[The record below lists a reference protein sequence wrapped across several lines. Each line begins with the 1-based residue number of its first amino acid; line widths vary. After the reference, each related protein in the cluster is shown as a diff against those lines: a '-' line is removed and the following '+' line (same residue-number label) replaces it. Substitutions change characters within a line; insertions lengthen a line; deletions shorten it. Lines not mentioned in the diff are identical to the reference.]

1 MSTGLGE
8 FHHTE
13 EAPTRSSRI
22 TQWAIIALIVG
33 GIAAY
38 VVSSGMLSPAPATTN
53 NTTQSFPRGL

>member
-1 MSTGLGE
+1 MMSTGLGE

-22 TQWAIIALIVG
+22 TQWAIIVLIVG

-38 VVSSGMLSPAPATTN
+38 VVSSGMLSPAPAT
-53 NTTQSFPRGL
+53 NTTQSFPRGI

>member
-1 MSTGLGE
+1 MSSGLGE

-22 TQWAIIALIVG
+22 TQWTIIVLIVG

-38 VVSSGMLSPAPATTN
+38 VVSSGMLSPEPST
-53 NTTQSFPRGL
+53 NTTQSFPRGI